1 MTPRSYSARLS
12 QFHFLPVEDLACAIL
27 FVFFAMQGSIPGI
40 APAQALEMTASAP
53 NGLTTIGG
61 VASQAIAYTLILAL
75 ILRRPR
81 LVLRQTALVPWAG
94 LLAILAVASTA
105 WSLDPVLTLRRSLPF
120 ALAGLFGLWFSARF
134 TRCRQLA
141 ILRLAMIALALT
153 TIAVVVFAPSIGLDH
168 SPGHSTD
175 WQGVFTQKNA
185 CGRIMVLATAVI
197 LFGERLTASR
207 LAAFAL
213 FLFVLIMSRS
223 RAAWLIEAAL
233 LLLWLVLAI
242 ARRAGPRFRL
252 VMAVAA
258 PLACVA
264 LGTAMVL
271 GFYRLAALLSRDPT
285 LSGRTAIWVQ
295 VGHFIVQHPL
305 LGYGYDAFWRGTTGP
320 SLQIDSA
327 VHFFVVHAHNGFL
340 EIALELGAAGL
351 ALFVLSW
358 LRAWRKLGP
367 LWRRGEIDRIAW
379 PLAIV
384 ILIALYDL
392 DENTLLLY
400 NGLFWILYV
409 AALAGIESASKP
421 ALSEFAQRAS
431 RMEPALSEF
440 AQRASRMGDRHHTL
454 APQAHEILTAYAKGA
469 RKFAEAAAREPS

>member
-1 MTPRSYSARLS
+1 MTPRSRPAG
-12 QFHFLPVEDLACAIL
+12 LPQIRIVHPEDLACAAL
-27 FVFFAMQGSIPGI
+27 FAFFAMQGSIPGI

-61 VASQAIAYTLILAL
+61 ISSQAIAYTLILAL

-94 LLAILAVASTA
+94 LLAVLAVASTA
-105 WSLDPVLTLRRSLPF
+105 WSLDPLLTLRRSLPF

-134 TRCRQLA
+134 TRSRQLA
-141 ILRLAMIALALT
+141 ILRLAMIALALA
-153 TIAVVVFAPSIGLDH
+153 TIAIVVRAPSIGLDH
-168 SPGHSTD
+168 SPGHAAD

-197 LFGERLTASR
+197 LFGERITASR
-207 LAAFAL
+207 LTAFAL
-213 FLFVLIMSRS
+213 FLFVLIMSGS
-223 RAAWLIEAAL
+223 RAAWMIEGAL
-233 LLLWLVLAI
+233 VFLWLVLSI
-242 ARRAGPRFRL
+242 ARRAAPRFRL
-252 VMAVAA
+252 VMAVTA
-258 PLACVA
+258 PFACVA

-271 GFYRLAALLSRDPT
+271 GFHRLALLLSRDPT
-285 LSGRTAIWVQ
+285 LSGRTAIWAQ

-305 LGYGYDAFWRGTTGP
+305 LGYGYDAFWRGATGP
-320 SLQIDSA
+320 SLQIDTA

-340 EIALELGAAGL
+340 EIALELGAPGL

-358 LRAWRKLGP
+358 LRAWRRLWP

-384 ILIALYDL
+384 VLIALYDL

-409 AALAGIESASKP
+409 AALASIENTSKP
-421 ALSEFAQRAS
+421 TLGKLAENRGPRQIRGWPAQWRAS
-431 RMEPALSEF
+431 ESNGACPEQVRAASE
-440 AQRASRMGDRHHTL
+440 SNG
-454 APQAHEILTAYAKGA
+454 
-469 RKFAEAAAREPS
+469 